1 MGRDV
6 EGSGRGPVRGAV
18 RGLVWKV
25 RGTRRLDEGCPDMEI
40 TDYEAAVLPTW

>member
-25 RGTRRLDEGCPDMEI
+25 RGARLDKGCPDMEL
-40 TDYEAAVLPTW
+40 TDYEAAVLPT